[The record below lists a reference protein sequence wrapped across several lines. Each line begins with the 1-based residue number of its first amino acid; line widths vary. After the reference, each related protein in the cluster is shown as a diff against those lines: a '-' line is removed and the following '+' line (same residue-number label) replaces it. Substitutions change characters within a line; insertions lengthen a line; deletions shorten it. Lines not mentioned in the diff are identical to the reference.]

1 MGRGWGYGE
10 VEGVAHR
17 RTLAGLA
24 PCSKRE
30 FKQGVWQQEMLAK
43 RGLKL
48 SSSLSNCAPG

>member
-17 RTLAGLA
+17 RTLAGLV